1 MNCDACESRL
11 TDYHFGTLQGT
22 AREELEE
29 HLATCA
35 DCIRSFIELK
45 RDIELSASATD
56 SPSTAAKQRL
66 NEAVEKAL
74 AEKRSKAP
82 ARVIAMPQK
91 SSRAVPYF
99 LGAAAVVFSV
109 FFTGSLATS
118 QGSRPHSLSDS
129 R

>member
-1 MNCDACESRL
+1 MNCDACESHL
-11 TDYHFGTLQGT
+11 TDYHFGTLQG
-22 AREELEE
+22 AERAEVEE

-56 SPSTAAKQRL
+56 PPSAAAKQRL
-66 NEAVEKAL
+66 NDAVEKAL
-74 AEKRSKAP
+74 AEMPSKAP
-82 ARVIAMPQK
+82 ARVIAMPQRR
-91 SSRAVPYF
+91 SHAVPYF
-99 LGAAAVVFSV
+99 LGAAAVVFSF

-118 QGSRPHSLSDS
+118 QGSKPHSLSDS